1 MQPVDFTTLTAACH
15 EIRGTWLPARLEQVY
30 QRDRFTISLGLRT
43 LKQRGWLDICWHPQ
57 AARICIGDAP
67 PRIPDTFTFSQQ
79 LRHQL
84 GGFALV
90 AIAEVSPWERVFD
103 LQFAQRPGDNI
114 IWHLYIE
121 IMGKYSNVILATQE
135 NQIVTCAHQV
145 NLQQSS
151 VRPILTGQPYEL
163 PPSLT
168 DPIPSVNES
177 QERWQQRV
185 NLVPGALRKNLLK
198 SYRGL
203 SSALV
208 LSMIEAANLEPQQ
221 STDSLTPSDWDK
233 LYQCWQKWLNSL
245 ETAQFFPHFTPQ
257 GYSVINWQNGSLSKG
272 EKGEHP
278 VSIQD
283 LLNRYYTSLVNQQ
296 AFSQLRHQLTQKL
309 SNIIAKLAVKRKTFQ
324 DKLQQ
329 SDRAEVYKCQADLLM
344 ANLHEWKVGMKSI
357 ILPDFE
363 TNEPVTIPLDP
374 EKNAIFNAQSFYRQ
388 HQKLKRARLAV
399 EPLLKEVETEI
410 YYLEQVATIL
420 SQLES
425 YQTVEDFKT
434 LTEIR
439 EELIQ
444 QKYIEDPNYRPDKTN
459 QVTEFYHY
467 ESPSGFELLI
477 GRNNRQ
483 NDLLSFRIAGD
494 YDLWFHTQEIPGC
507 HALLR
512 LKPGTVPEDND
523 LEFAANL
530 TAYYSQARHSE
541 QVPVVYTEPK
551 YVYKPKGAKPGM
563 VVYKQERIIWGKPQ
577 QAFP

>member
-15 EIRGTWLPARLEQVY
+15 EIRATWLPARLEQVY

-57 AARICIGDAP
+57 AARLCIGDPP
-67 PRIPDTFTFSQQ
+67 PRVADTFTFSQQ

-103 LQFAQRPGDNI
+103 LQFAKRPGDNI

-185 NLVPGALRKNLLK
+185 NLVPGALGKNLLK

-208 LSMIEAANLEPQQ
+208 LSMIESANLDPQQ

-233 LYQCWQKWLNSL
+233 LYQCWQKWLNALDTS
-245 ETAQFFPHFTPQ
+245 QFFPHFTPQ

-272 EKGEHP
+272 EYP
-278 VSIQD
+278 ASIQD

-296 AFSQLRHQLTQKL
+296 GFSQLRHQLMQKL
-309 SNIIAKLAVKRKTFQ
+309 SNIIAKLTVKRKTFQ

-329 SDRAEVYKCQADLLM
+329 SDRAEVYKSQGDLLM

-363 TNEPVTIPLDP
+363 TNEPVTIPLEP
-374 EKNAIFNAQSFYRQ
+374 EKNAIFNAQSFYKQ

-459 QVTEFYHY
+459 QITEFYHY